1 MIRVNGSAERRSDN
15 PLQDRRESEAMTT
28 DDIGQLE
35 KRRDELTERLAAI
48 KRDLGRGLERDLEE
62 QAVQLENLE
71 VLQEIERIASEELR
85 EIELKLLAA
94 KAKR

>member
-85 EIELKLLAA
+85 EIELKLSAA